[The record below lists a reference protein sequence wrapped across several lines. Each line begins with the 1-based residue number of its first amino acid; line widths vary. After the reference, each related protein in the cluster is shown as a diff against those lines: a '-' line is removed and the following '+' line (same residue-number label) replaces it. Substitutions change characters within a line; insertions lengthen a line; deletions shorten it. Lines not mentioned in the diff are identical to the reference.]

1 MFTFLS
7 ILSFPNHQ
15 IQLRSQLQWVLEWI
29 QELPH
34 FSLVLRIVVASLV
47 IHRLVKMTTKK
58 HKKHKKLKKKNTKR
72 QKHTNTST
80 LLFGL
85 DVSCGLT
92 GDSQVRR
99 SNNHWNLIKWLKN
112 HSKQL
117 LSHKIYTYI
126 NSIRFPWS
134 TLPKLPT
141 PQFIVGG
148 NATKAGEFPWAALV
162 GPSYF

>member
-1 MFTFLS
+1 MFTNLS
-7 ILSFPNHQ
+7 ILSFQTHQ
-15 IQLRSQLQWVLEWI
+15 IQLQWVLELI

-99 SNNHWNLIKWLKN
+99 SNNHWSLIKCLKN
-112 HSKQL
+112 HSRQL
-117 LSHKIYTYI
+117 LSHKIFKYM
-126 NSIRFPWS
+126 NSIRFPLS
-134 TLPKLPT
+134 TLST

-162 GPSYF
+162 GPSDF